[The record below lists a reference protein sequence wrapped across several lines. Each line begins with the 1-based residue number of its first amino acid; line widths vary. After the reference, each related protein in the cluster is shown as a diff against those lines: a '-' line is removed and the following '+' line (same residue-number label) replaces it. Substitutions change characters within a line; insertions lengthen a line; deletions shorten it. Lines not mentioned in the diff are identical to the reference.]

1 MKIGI
6 DSNDKDMYILL
17 NKKLSDL
24 SLNPVDCRITHNRIM
39 GENLKKKI
47 IICQNARIDMYIELN
62 IKESI
67 SHDIIITTNLN
78 DEGLENA
85 ENISSILSKEYFKDI
100 TITDGSKLY
109 VVKNLNISSYLI
121 DIRYSLNLDK
131 QLVVDSLIDSMKK
144 SCVI

>member
-121 DIRYSLNLDK
+121 DVRYSLNLDK